1 MIRCRYVVLSA
12 RKKKSNC
19 CELIPVMLRQAGLK
33 ETQWYG
39 LLAWLG
45 LAKWLVAWLGS
56 WLIYPMMAWKSSRL
70 TAWQWFGYRIDKFFS
85 DSLPCMRTT
94 IILCTF
100 TCKMHSSAL
109 YSLAILDLTL
119 TRPATSGVAF
129 PYQSINGKRM
139 FLILRTSRMPNLY
152 IIYIYIHIVYNLKG
166 MVSYASMIHT
176 GDVVDTLGKDG
187 GRNEGSGKV
196 SGKTCGQWAWQPC
209 MCGKPHGS
217 FWGSISGCKTV
228 KMSRAKT
235 VAKVC
240 CDLC

>member
-152 IIYIYIHIVYNLKG
+152 IIYIYIYIL
-166 MVSYASMIHT
+166 STIW
-176 GDVVDTLGKDG
+176 
-187 GRNEGSGKV
+187 KV
-196 SGKTCGQWAWQPC
+196 WFHMLLWSTPEMWWILWAR
-209 MCGKPHGS
+209 MEAE
-217 FWGSISGCKTV
+217 
-228 KMSRAKT
+228 MRA
-235 VAKVC
+235 VAKSAARHVGNEHGNHAC
-240 CDLC
+240 VANHMAVFGAASVGVRQ